1 MRPTRFEL
9 ASLLIA
15 AVVVT
20 YQAFVPPAI
29 GLADSGDF
37 SRILAY
43 RGLAHV
49 SDNYDDNYFSYFNSK
64 YRLIPKFGGP
74 EWYKTSTSL
83 VIIPAR
89 WLSIRLGHRFFDTR
103 MLAAFY
109 AALFLLGL
117 WMILVATRSLG
128 FASRLILAGLLILV
142 FGDPGYVA
150 YFNSFYSEGTAVVFL
165 GLGMGSALFLITG
178 RSRGTL
184 PLVGYFLA
192 SALFITSKP
201 SYIPLALPL
210 AVFGIYL
217 TSRVELGRSK
227 YLLAGVLGF
236 ALWGLA
242 FWYNQQVPEISK
254 IHGTYVGICMD
265 LLPKSATPRE
275 DLVAIGLNPDY
286 EEFSG
291 TTPFQPDSPLNDH
304 AVESDFASV
313 THSYGL
319 PLFYLSRPSRLYDL
333 SARCVKHAFSTR
345 VRRLGYY
352 EASTGKP
359 PRSQPPGVWS
369 SIRENLFPK
378 SISFIVAFFAT
389 GIGAI
394 FLIIKSTFEP
404 AKPIYALYL
413 LFLTIAIIEFF
424 VAVLLGGGEP
434 DVEKHLFMFN
444 LAFDVCIVLLSLGA
458 FACFES
464 YGRARR
470 SETRQASGGGANRE
484 VQLSTGSST

>member
-1 MRPTRFEL
+1 M
-9 ASLLIA
+9 
-15 AVVVT
+15 
-20 YQAFVPPAI
+20 
-29 GLADSGDF
+29 
-37 SRILAY
+37 
-43 RGLAHV
+43 
-49 SDNYDDNYFSYFNSK
+49 
-64 YRLIPKFGGP
+64 
-74 EWYKTSTSL
+74 
-83 VIIPAR
+83 
-89 WLSIRLGHRFFDTR
+89 
-103 MLAAFY
+103 
-109 AALFLLGL
+109 
-117 WMILVATRSLG
+117 
-128 FASRLILAGLLILV
+128 ILAGLLILV

-217 TSRVELGRSK
+217 ASRVELGRSK
-227 YLLAGVLGF
+227 YLLTGVLGL
-236 ALWGLA
+236 ALCGLA

-254 IHGTYVGICMD
+254 IHGTYVGICID
-265 LLPKSATPRE
+265 LLPKSPTPRE
-275 DLVAIGLNPDY
+275 DLDAIGLNPDY
-286 EEFSG
+286 EAFSG
-291 TTPFQPDSPLNDH
+291 TTPFQPDSPLNDQ

-319 PLFYLSRPSRLYDL
+319 QRFYLSHPSRLYDL

-345 VRRLGYY
+345 VARLGYY

-378 SISFIVAFFAT
+378 SISFLAGFFAT

-394 FLIIKSTFEP
+394 FLIIKSTSEP

-413 LFLTIAIIEFF
+413 LFLTIAIIQFF

-444 LAFDVCIVLLSLGA
+444 LAFDVCLVLLSVGA

-464 YGRARR
+464 LRLHWQSRR
-470 SETRQASGGGANRE
+470 PGKPSGGGDNRE